1 MTVNIIKA
9 LQALM
14 EHIKKYRDETKTI
27 KIVQIPKSTA
37 KDYNSFA
44 QRTLVEIVR
53 QNVSQ
58 RLDIAIATYAIII
71 RHPST

>member
-1 MTVNIIKA
+1 MKQKQ
-9 LQALM
+9 LKL
-14 EHIKKYRDETKTI
+14 
-27 KIVQIPKSTA
+27 VQIPKSTA